1 MRVAGI
7 DIGSRFIKL
16 VVLDNGEIKSTRRE
30 ETGHAPLETCRSM
43 LAASGAQR
51 CVATGYGRY
60 LMEVFSD
67 ICTITEIKAVAL
79 GAKTAHPD
87 CRAVI
92 DIGGQDTKVIALD
105 DAGKVMDFEMNDR
118 CAAGTG
124 RFLEIMARTLG
135 YSLEEFGTV
144 GTGST
149 ADISI
154 NSMCTVFA
162 ESEVVSL
169 IAKGLARDQIA
180 SAVHGSVAN
189 RVAALAKR
197 HAIRDDIVFAGGCAR
212 NSCLRTALE
221 QRLGRSMVVH
231 GLHDLLAAY
240 GAALHA
246 LEFNSVKNAQ
256 LARV

>member
-16 VVLDNGEIKSTRRE
+16 VVLNDGEFELHRRD
-30 ETGHAPLETCRSM
+30 ETGHAPLEMCRAM
-43 LAASGAQR
+43 LADSGAER

-60 LMEVFSD
+60 LMEIFGDVG
-67 ICTITEIKAVAL
+67 TITEIKAVAL
-79 GAKTAHPD
+79 GARTVHPN

-92 DIGGQDTKVIALD
+92 DIGGQDTKVISLAD
-105 DAGKVMDFEMNDR
+105 NGRVADFEMNDR

-135 YSLEEFGTV
+135 YSLDEFGIV
-144 GTGST
+144 GTGNT

-169 IAKGLARDQIA
+169 IAKGLAREHIA
-180 SAVHGSVAN
+180 SAVHASVAN

-197 HAIRDDIVFAGGCAR
+197 HALRDDILFAGGCAR
-212 NSCLRTALE
+212 NSCLRDILE
-221 QRLGRSMVVH
+221 QRLGRAVVVH
-231 GLHDLLAAY
+231 ECHDLLAAY

-246 LEFNSVKNAQ
+246 LDVNSGEHPRNG
-256 LARV
+256 

>member
-16 VVLDNGEIKSTRRE
+16 VVLSDGEIESFWRK
-30 ETGHAPLETCRSM
+30 ETGHSPLEMCRSV
-43 LAASGAQR
+43 LAASSAEHF
-51 CVATGYGRY
+51 VATGYGRY
-60 LMEVFSD
+60 LMEVFGDVS
-67 ICTITEIKAVAL
+67 TITEIKAVAM
-79 GAKTAHPD
+79 GAKAARPD

-92 DIGGQDTKVIALD
+92 DIGGQDTKVISLAD
-105 DAGKVMDFEMNDR
+105 DGRVADFEMNDR

-135 YSLEEFGTV
+135 YSLEEFGSV
-144 GTGST
+144 CINSP

-169 IAKGLARDQIA
+169 IAKGLAREQIA
-180 SAVHGSVAN
+180 SAVHASVAN

-197 HAIRDDIVFAGGCAR
+197 HALHDDILFAGGCAR
-212 NSCLRTALE
+212 NSCLRAFLE
-221 QRLGRSMVVH
+221 ERIGRAMVVH
-231 GLHDLLAAY
+231 EHHDLLAAY

-246 LEFNSVKNAQ
+246 QVVNSGDLPHKG
-256 LARV
+256 